1 MTPILLEAY
10 FNADTR
16 KTQVIVEQNSSNS
29 QTHKRGCMI
38 LISDGDGGFNGQ
50 SNDRHDHIP
59 YATNAWEH
67 WVIAVNAPSNL
78 KMYRNGNLVYN
89 GSFANGGA
97 LNIGNAGLSI
107 GYKLSNNSE
116 YFDGQIRFVRVYNK
130 TLSENEASQNYAA
143 LNNYSL
149 NSAPTDITLSATAF
163 NENISSGTNIASLT
177 ATDSNNGDSHT
188 FTLATGNGTNDA
200 DNNYFAIQGASLV
213 TSGTFDFETKSSY
226 NVYINTND
234 GTDNYAKAFTLSVND
249 VNDSAPTDL
258 AISSSTFLENATS
271 GTGVASI
278 TTTDADTSAVNSFTY
293 SLISG
298 DGTNDADNSS
308 FAISGS
314 SLVTSGTFNYE
325 TKSSLKVYLQ
335 VSDGVASYAKA
346 LSLTVSDVNET
357 PTDISLTST
366 SVVENI
372 AIGTQVGVLSTTDP
386 DSGNTFTYSLVSSN
400 DARDDDNGSFTVSGT
415 RLVTSSKIDFE
426 TKSSM
431 NIYVNVNDGVNDYA
445 KAFTISVSNTLE
457 PITDLGF
464 EVSSIVTDGLI
475 LHLDAGDSNSY
486 SGSGNTWYD
495 ISGNNN
501 HSTLN
506 GPSFTN
512 TGLKHFVF
520 NGSDDVASLNLSN
533 YPNLT
538 FEFWFYDNRTSGQ
551 RDLLT
556 YNGNSGSFTF
566 SNMNHFRTDG
576 NGLHAAKF
584 PTSLISN
591 QWVRFVYVK
600 NTKIYINNT
609 VTNIQQGSD
618 RTYGQLRIGDARSD
632 VGQHWNGK
640 IAVVRIY
647 NRNLTDQEISKN
659 YEVFDKVVNNNQ
671 QLGTS
676 TSTVSVDEE
685 VAVGT
690 LVANLTATDSDT
702 TSFTFSLV
710 SGNGSNDRNN
720 SSFTISGT
728 QLLVGGNIDYETTPS
743 LNIYVQA
750 SDGTNTFSKALTVNV
765 NDINEPPTIS
775 SSSIASDNTS
785 VSVIFS
791 EAVFGGT
798 AQSTATL
805 AANDFSLA
813 LTGGTATLSSTTPSS
828 ISVNGTT
835 VQLGLPLSGTPNG
848 SEVITISP
856 VSNAIFD
863 VQGLTASS
871 TQSNNTVNANAD
883 SDGDGIT
890 DPLDLCSG
898 TPQGATVDSE
908 GCAESQKDPDNDGV
922 FAANDNCPTVA
933 NPDQAD
939 NDQDGV
945 GNVCDNCVDV
955 NNPLQLDLDGDGY
968 GDSCDAFTLDA
979 SEHADSDGDGIGDN
993 ADTDDDN
1000 DNWSDTIELAC
1011 GTSPTN
1017 SADKPIDS
1025 DNDGDPDCLDPD
1037 DDNDGYLDTED
1048 LFPFDN
1054 QEWADN
1060 DLDGIGDNA
1069 DTDDDNDQYLDQD
1082 EIDCL
1087 TDPFDSAS
1095 TPDDFDKDLIPDCID
1110 PNDDNDSC
1118 PDTEDE
1124 FPLDP
1129 EFCQD
1134 TDGDGIDDRFDFD
1147 SDNDGIPDHRD
1158 QFPQDPNASADS
1170 DGDGIPDSQDTDK
1183 NNDGFPD
1190 DQIIVS
1196 SALTPN
1202 QPGVEATWKVINI
1215 EDYPFTSVRVYAPD
1229 GSTVFQSD
1237 NYQNEWTG
1245 TNIRTG
1251 SALPTGP
1258 YYYRIELGGTS
1269 NEALEG
1275 WLYIFN

>member
-1 MTPILLEAY
+1 MVIVLFSNKIFAQVVTDGLVLYVDARNSNSYSGSGNTWNDLSGQGNNGTITGATYNNSGWFNFDGSNDRINFSALLAAGDDTYTLEAY

-177 ATDSNNGDSHT
+177 ATDSDNGDSHT

-415 RLVTSSKIDFE
+415 SLVTSGTIDFE

-501 HSTLN
+501 HGTLN

-566 SNMNHFRTDG
+566 NNMNHFRTDG

-676 TSTVSVDEE
+676 TST
-685 VAVGT
+685 
-690 LVANLTATDSDT
+690 
-702 TSFTFSLV
+702 SL
-710 SGNGSNDRNN
+710 
-720 SSFTISGT
+720 
-728 QLLVGGNIDYETTPS
+728 
-743 LNIYVQA
+743 
-750 SDGTNTFSKALTVNV
+750 
-765 NDINEPPTIS
+765 
-775 SSSIASDNTS
+775 
-785 VSVIFS
+785 
-791 EAVFGGT
+791 
-798 AQSTATL
+798 
-805 AANDFSLA
+805 
-813 LTGGTATLSSTTPSS
+813 
-828 ISVNGTT
+828 
-835 VQLGLPLSGTPNG
+835 
-848 SEVITISP
+848 
-856 VSNAIFD
+856 
-863 VQGLTASS
+863 
-871 TQSNNTVNANAD
+871 
-883 SDGDGIT
+883 
-890 DPLDLCSG
+890 
-898 TPQGATVDSE
+898 
-908 GCAESQKDPDNDGV
+908 
-922 FAANDNCPTVA
+922 
-933 NPDQAD
+933 
-939 NDQDGV
+939 
-945 GNVCDNCVDV
+945 
-955 NNPLQLDLDGDGY
+955 
-968 GDSCDAFTLDA
+968 
-979 SEHADSDGDGIGDN
+979 
-993 ADTDDDN
+993 
-1000 DNWSDTIELAC
+1000 
-1011 GTSPTN
+1011 
-1017 SADKPIDS
+1017 
-1025 DNDGDPDCLDPD
+1025 
-1037 DDNDGYLDTED
+1037 
-1048 LFPFDN
+1048 
-1054 QEWADN
+1054 
-1060 DLDGIGDNA
+1060 
-1069 DTDDDNDQYLDQD
+1069 
-1082 EIDCL
+1082 
-1087 TDPFDSAS
+1087 
-1095 TPDDFDKDLIPDCID
+1095 
-1110 PNDDNDSC
+1110 
-1118 PDTEDE
+1118 
-1124 FPLDP
+1124 
-1129 EFCQD
+1129 
-1134 TDGDGIDDRFDFD
+1134 
-1147 SDNDGIPDHRD
+1147 
-1158 QFPQDPNASADS
+1158 
-1170 DGDGIPDSQDTDK
+1170 
-1183 NNDGFPD
+1183 
-1190 DQIIVS
+1190 
-1196 SALTPN
+1196 
-1202 QPGVEATWKVINI
+1202 
-1215 EDYPFTSVRVYAPD
+1215 
-1229 GSTVFQSD
+1229 
-1237 NYQNEWTG
+1237 
-1245 TNIRTG
+1245 
-1251 SALPTGP
+1251 
-1258 YYYRIELGGTS
+1258 
-1269 NEALEG
+1269 
-1275 WLYIFN
+1275 

>member
-1 MTPILLEAY
+1 MVIVLFSNKIFAQVVTDGLVLYVDARNSNSYSGSGNTWNDLSGQGNNGTITGATYNNSGWFNFDGSNDRINFSALLAAGDDTYTLEAY

-116 YFDGQIRFVRVYNK
+116 YFDGQIRFVRVYNR

-149 NSAPTDITLSATAF
+149 NSAPTDI
-163 NENISSGTNIASLT
+163 
-177 ATDSNNGDSHT
+177 
-188 FTLATGNGTNDA
+188 
-200 DNNYFAIQGASLV
+200 
-213 TSGTFDFETKSSY
+213 
-226 NVYINTND
+226 
-234 GTDNYAKAFTLSVND
+234 
-249 VNDSAPTDL
+249 
-258 AISSSTFLENATS
+258 
-271 GTGVASI
+271 
-278 TTTDADTSAVNSFTY
+278 
-293 SLISG
+293 
-298 DGTNDADNSS
+298 
-308 FAISGS
+308 
-314 SLVTSGTFNYE
+314 
-325 TKSSLKVYLQ
+325 
-335 VSDGVASYAKA
+335 
-346 LSLTVSDVNET
+346 
-357 PTDISLTST
+357 SLTST

-372 AIGTQVGVLSTTDP
+372 PIGTQVGVLSTTDP
-386 DSGNTFTYSLVSSN
+386 DSGDTFTYSLVSSN
-400 DARDDDNGSFTVSGT
+400 DARDDDNGSFAISGT
-415 RLVTSSKIDFE
+415 SLVTSGTIDFE

-457 PITDLGF
+457 PITDIGF

-495 ISGNNN
+495 LSGNNN
-501 HSTLN
+501 HGTLN

-566 SNMNHFRTDG
+566 NNMNHFRTDG

-710 SGNGSNDRNN
+710 SGNGTNDRNN

-945 GNVCDNCVDV
+945 GNVCDNCVDR
-955 NNPLQLDLDGDGY
+955 NNPFQVDTDADGY
-968 GDSCDAFTLDA
+968 GDVCDEFPNDA
-979 SEHADSDGDGIGDN
+979 SENADSDGDGIGDN

-1011 GTSPTN
+1011 GTSPTD

-1158 QFPQDPNASADS
+1158 QFPQDPNASADG

-1215 EDYPFTSVRVYAPD
+1215 EDYPFTSVRVYAAD
-1229 GSTVFQSD
+1229 GSTVFQSE

-1269 NEALEG
+1269 NETLEG

>member
-1 MTPILLEAY
+1 MVIVLFSNKIFAQVVTDGLVLYVDARNSNSYSGSGNTWNDLSGQGNNGTITGATYNNSGWFNFDGSNDRINFSALLAAGDDTYTLEAY

-116 YFDGQIRFVRVYNK
+116 YFDGQIRFVRVYNR

-149 NSAPTDITLSATAF
+149 NSAPTDI
-163 NENISSGTNIASLT
+163 
-177 ATDSNNGDSHT
+177 
-188 FTLATGNGTNDA
+188 
-200 DNNYFAIQGASLV
+200 
-213 TSGTFDFETKSSY
+213 
-226 NVYINTND
+226 
-234 GTDNYAKAFTLSVND
+234 
-249 VNDSAPTDL
+249 
-258 AISSSTFLENATS
+258 
-271 GTGVASI
+271 
-278 TTTDADTSAVNSFTY
+278 
-293 SLISG
+293 
-298 DGTNDADNSS
+298 
-308 FAISGS
+308 
-314 SLVTSGTFNYE
+314 
-325 TKSSLKVYLQ
+325 
-335 VSDGVASYAKA
+335 
-346 LSLTVSDVNET
+346 
-357 PTDISLTST
+357 SLTST

-372 AIGTQVGVLSTTDP
+372 PIGTQVGVLSTTDP
-386 DSGNTFTYSLVSSN
+386 DSGDTFTYSLVSSN
-400 DARDDDNGSFTVSGT
+400 DARDDDNGSFAISGT
-415 RLVTSSKIDFE
+415 SLVTSGTIDFE

-457 PITDLGF
+457 PITDIGF

-495 ISGNNN
+495 LSGNNN
-501 HSTLN
+501 HGTLN

-566 SNMNHFRTDG
+566 NNMNHFRTDG

-618 RTYGQLRIGDARSD
+618 RAYGQLRIGDARSD

-710 SGNGSNDRNN
+710 SGNGTNDRNN

-945 GNVCDNCVDV
+945 GNVCDNCVDR
-955 NNPLQLDLDGDGY
+955 NNPFQVDTDADGY
-968 GDSCDAFTLDA
+968 GDVCDEFPNDA
-979 SEHADSDGDGIGDN
+979 SENADSDGDGIGDN

-1011 GTSPTN
+1011 GTSPTD

-1158 QFPQDPNASADS
+1158 QFPQDPNASADG

-1215 EDYPFTSVRVYAPD
+1215 EDYPFTSVRVYAAD
-1229 GSTVFQSD
+1229 GSTVFQSE

-1269 NEALEG
+1269 NETLEG